1 MYQKKSDLYENC
13 REFRQA
19 DRNGRIE
26 AVVRSTE
33 KRVCT
38 VFVNQWAASGEKQD
52 EERFVSFRNSQ
63 DKACGAV
70 LNFFVVCLID

>member
-38 VFVNQWAASGEKQD
+38 VFVNQWAANGGRPDGEKYGPFWEISGQGGQ
-52 EERFVSFRNSQ
+52 RCF
-63 DKACGAV
+63 
-70 LNFFVVCLID
+70 